1 MARNRLNLNFQL
13 ESAADRNEYVQQYLS
28 KIDFVPNEKELET
41 ISNYILWGK
50 NEKGLNAQQEGAVE
64 LKRWTAAPVESL
76 EALLETPG
84 FSETSFKTLKA
95 PGTRIPRQVFSREK
109 ALAGAPDYLKP
120 YYEDL
125 FRQIDTIELM
135 LNFYELF
142 TGKRKLPPR
151 EKLLEK
157 FSEEEQ
163 KVLNEKALRLSQ
175 YKYLKLKHQLVELR
189 SEQYTYQDTHQDKIL
204 THTGSIEPILQEE
217 KIWIGEDIQVWPLGL
232 IGHIGVR
239 AKMFA
244 DPKPGDFT
252 DDELREVSEI
262 LSVPKAAEGKV
273 LDFTDESHVL
283 NLYNMRADLRD
294 EQDEDPFRIY
304 GAASAIVETLQYY
317 EQRANL
323 TELQKDLLE
332 MKLKFKQN
340 SDIASYINKTYN
352 KSYNDNYISTIFH
365 QKIIPQIANAAR
377 EHREI
382 MENIFYP
389 ENFKKCKDC
398 GRVYLLNSD
407 NFVKQ
412 KKSND
417 GFSPRCKSCEKLK
430 RSKYK

>member
-1 MARNRLNLNFQL
+1 MAKNRLDLNFQL
-13 ESAADRNEYVQQYLS
+13 ESAVDRNQYVEEYLS
-28 KIDFVPNEKELET
+28 KIKFEPTEAELET

-50 NEKGLNAQQEGAVE
+50 NEKGLNVQQEGAIE

-76 EALLETPG
+76 EALMELPG
-84 FSETSFKTLKA
+84 FSETSLKTLRA
-95 PGTRIPRQVFSREK
+95 PAAKIPRQVFSREK
-109 ALAGAPDYLKP
+109 ALAGAPDYLRP
-120 YYEDL
+120 YYEEL
-125 FRQIDTIELM
+125 FREIDTIELT

-142 TGKRKLPPR
+142 CGKRKLPPR
-151 EKLLEK
+151 EKLLAR
-157 FSEEEQ
+157 FTEEEQ
-163 KVLNEKALRLSQ
+163 KQINERALRLSQ
-175 YKYLKLKHQLVELR
+175 YKYLKLKHLLVELR

-204 THTGSIEPILQEE
+204 THTGSVEPILEEE

-232 IGHIGVR
+232 RGQIGIQR
-239 AKMFA
+239 KIFN

-252 DDELREVSEI
+252 QEELREISEM
-262 LSVPKAAEGKV
+262 LSEEKKEEGKV
-273 LDFTDESHVL
+273 LDFTNENHVL
-283 NLYNMRADLRD
+283 NLYNRRADLRD
-294 EQDEDPFRIY
+294 ATAEDPDQIY
-304 GAASAIVETLQYY
+304 GAAAAIIDTLSYY
-317 EQRANL
+317 EMRANL
-323 TELQKDLLE
+323 TPLQKDLLE

-365 QKIIPQIANAAR
+365 QKIIPQITNAAR
-377 EHREI
+377 VHREI

-398 GRVYLLNSD
+398 GKVYLLNSD

-417 GFSPRCKSCEKLK
+417 GFSPRCKACEKLK

>member
-50 NEKGLNAQQEGAVE
+50 NEKGLNAQQEGSIE

-76 EALLETPG
+76 DALMETPG
-84 FSETSFKTLKA
+84 FSETSFKTLRA
-95 PGTRIPRQVFSREK
+95 PGTKIPRQVFSREK
-109 ALAGAPDYLKP
+109 ALANAPDYLKP

-125 FRQIDTIELM
+125 FREIDTIELM
-135 LNFYELF
+135 LNFYELVN
-142 TGKRKLPPR
+142 GKRKLPPR

-157 FSEEEQ
+157 FTEEEARA
-163 KVLNEKALRLSQ
+163 LNEKALRLSQ

-204 THTGSIEPILQEE
+204 THTGSVEPVLQEE

-232 IGHIGVR
+232 IGQTGLQRKIFDDPRPGV
-239 AKMFA
+239 
-244 DPKPGDFT
+244 FT
-252 DDELREVSEI
+252 EAELREISEM
-262 LSVPKAAEGKV
+262 LSVEKKGEGRV
-273 LDFTDESHVL
+273 LDFTNEAHVL
-283 NLYNMRADLRD
+283 NLYNQRADLRD
-294 EQDEDPFRIY
+294 EQEEDPSRIY
-304 GAASAIVETLQYY
+304 GAAASIVETLAYY
-317 EQRANL
+317 EARADL
-323 TELQKDLLE
+323 TPLQKDLLE
-332 MKLKFKQN
+332 MKLSFKQN
-340 SDIASYINKTYN
+340 SDIASYINKTYS

-365 QKIIPQIANAAR
+365 QKIIPQIAEAAQ
-377 EHREI
+377 EHRDI

-389 ENFKKCKDC
+389 ENFKRCKDC
-398 GRVYLLNSD
+398 GRVYLLNSR

-417 GFSPRCKSCEKLK
+417 GFSPRCKACEKLK

>member
-50 NEKGLNAQQEGAVE
+50 NEKGLNAQQEGAIE

-76 EALLETPG
+76 EALMELPG
-84 FSETSFKTLKA
+84 FSETSLKTLRA
-95 PGTRIPRQVFSREK
+95 PAAKIPRQVFSREK
-109 ALAGAPDYLKP
+109 ALASAPDYLRP
-120 YYEDL
+120 YYEGL
-125 FRQIDTIELM
+125 FREIDTIELT

-142 TGKRKLPPR
+142 CGRRKLPPR
-151 EKLLEK
+151 EKLLAR
-157 FSEEEQ
+157 FTEEEQ
-163 KVLNEKALRLSQ
+163 KQINERALRLSQ
-175 YKYLKLKHQLVELR
+175 YKYLKLKHLLVELR
-189 SEQYTYQDTHQDKIL
+189 SEQYTYQDTHQDKIF
-204 THTGSIEPILQEE
+204 THTGSVEPVLQEE

-232 IGHIGVR
+232 KSEIGIY
-239 AKMFA
+239 KKIFN
-244 DPKPGDFT
+244 DPKPGDFN
-252 DDELREVSEI
+252 DDELRQVFKL
-262 LSVPKAAEGKV
+262 LSVEKRDEMV
-273 LDFTDESHVL
+273 LDFTNEKHVL
-283 NLYNMRADLRD
+283 NLYNQRADL
-294 EQDEDPFRIY
+294 QDAQTEDPDRVY
-304 GAASAIVETLQYY
+304 GASAAIVDTLQYY

-323 TELQKDLLE
+323 TPLQKDLLE

-377 EHREI
+377 VHREI

-398 GRVYLLNSD
+398 GKVYLLNSD

-417 GFSPRCKSCEKLK
+417 GFSPRCKVCEKLK

>member
-13 ESAADRNEYVQQYLS
+13 ESAADRNEYVQEYLK

-50 NEKGLNAQQEGAVE
+50 NEKGLNAQQEGVVE

-76 EALLETPG
+76 EALMETPG
-84 FSETSFKTLKA
+84 FSETSFKTLRA

-109 ALAGAPDYLKP
+109 ALVNAPDYLKP

-125 FRQIDTIELM
+125 FRQIDTIELI

-151 EKLLEK
+151 ERLLAK
-157 FSEEEQ
+157 FTEEEQ
-163 KVLNEKALRLSQ
+163 KALNEKALRLSQ

-204 THTGSIEPILQEE
+204 THTGSIEPVLQEE
-217 KIWIGEDIQVWPLGL
+217 KVWVGEDIQVWPLGL
-232 IGHIGVR
+232 VGHIGIR
-239 AKMFA
+239 AKIFN
-244 DPKPGDFT
+244 DPKPGDF
-252 DDELREVSEI
+252 DEDELREVMEI

-273 LDFTDESHVL
+273 LDFTNENHVL
-283 NLYNMRADLRD
+283 NLYTQRADLRD
-294 EQDEDPFRIY
+294 AQEEDPDRVY
-304 GAASAIVETLQYY
+304 GASAAIVETLQYY
-317 EQRANL
+317 EERASL
-323 TELQKDLLE
+323 TPLQKDLLE
-332 MKLKFKQN
+332 MKLRFKQN

-365 QKIIPQIANAAR
+365 QKIIPQIANAAH

-398 GRVYLLNSD
+398 GRVYLLNSN

-417 GFSPRCKSCEKLK
+417 GFSPRCKNCEKLK